1 MQSSLYGPDV
11 TFVGIKKCDI
21 DDPKALKKCDAVI
34 VGAPYDGGTSFRP
47 GARFAPSAIRSADY
61 LPYDGIRPHLGL
73 GVDPFK
79 ELTVRDAGDIP
90 LPPTDIMHVLNLV
103 SDAVEK
109 IIMANAFPVIL
120 GGDHSVTYA
129 NVVALTRKYGKG
141 KVGVIHFDA
150 HPDTS
155 EQELDQP
162 HGHGQWVRR
171 LIDDG
176 YVHGKNFVQMGV
188 RGYWPDHP
196 VLKWMAE
203 QSMRTFEMSEMQ
215 ARGLEAC
222 LEEAMRVAL
231 DGCQTV
237 FLSVDIDVCD
247 PAFSPGTGTPE
258 PGGLTSR
265 ELLDA
270 VRNITLQS
278 ELCGLDIVEVS
289 PPYDH
294 ADITALLANRVALEV
309 LSALASKKVNRN
321 TIGQPLLDDFTPAKS
336 RTII

>member
-1 MQSSLYGPDV
+1 MVLKSLYGPDV
-11 TFVGIKKCDI
+11 TFVGIDKCNI
-21 DDPKALKKCDAVI
+21 TDPGSLKEVDVVI

-61 LPYDGIRPHLGL
+61 LPYDGVRPHLGL

-79 ELTVRDAGDIP
+79 ELVVRDGGDIP
-90 LPPTDIMHVLNLV
+90 LPPTDIMHALGLV
-103 SDAVEK
+103 SDAVET
-109 IIMANAFPVIL
+109 IVNADIFPVIL
-120 GGDHSVTYA
+120 GGDHSITYA

-141 KVGVIHFDA
+141 NVGVMHFDA
-150 HPDTS
+150 HPDTAD
-155 EQELDQP
+155 QELDQP

-176 YVHGKNFVQMGV
+176 YVKGHNFVQVGV

-196 VLKWMAE
+196 VLKWMAK
-203 QSMRTFEMSEMQ
+203 QNMRTFEISEIQ
-215 ARGLEAC
+215 TTGLDVA
-222 LEEAMRVAL
+222 LKEAMQVAAE
-231 DGCQTV
+231 GCKTV

-265 ELLDA
+265 ELLNA
-270 VRNITLQS
+270 VRTIALS
-278 ELCGLDIVEVS
+278 LDLCGLDIVEVS

-294 ADITALLANRVALEV
+294 ADITALLANRTALEV
-309 LSALASKKVNRN
+309 ISVLAAKKVGVN
-321 TIGQPLLDDFTPAKS
+321 TVGRPLLGDFK
-336 RTII
+336 IK